1 MGITGRPKSSDP
13 KNVMATVRITA
24 RERNLLI
31 DMHKTVNA
39 GLRAALDA
47 MLLNEVAGRGTP
59 KPVRGEPTASA
70 KGTRTP
76 ITEDSPTVIIDSL
89 DYPGGRGKSK
99 VMEDVIAVNGA
110 GGGNPVK
117 AKAHIH
123 RPAVLVSS
131 EHVRG
136 ELMETWSCECG
147 HVLPAR
153 KAK

>member
-1 MGITGRPKSSDP
+1 
-13 KNVMATVRITA
+13 VAV
-24 RERNLLI
+24 NLLVGE
-31 DMHKTVNA
+31 TQ
-39 GLRAALDA
+39 
-47 MLLNEVAGRGTP
+47 

-70 KGTRTP
+70 GGQAGVSTHRGEGSQRNPVEVDPELRPRDGGFMAGIKTDRVP